1 MPNNYIKLLLWKW
14 FIMTSKTQGCV
25 CGERELCSNRG
36 TLGVVV
42 VALAIEVHS
51 SISCQSGAAC
61 VTGASVLSVAG
72 GQLRQTCLKRCLS
85 RGGSCRLHLKHD
97 RSETGEGLDTGQ
109 LLLSH
114 IASSTPLAIKAEET
128 APCTLFT
135 SIIAS
140 LISLCWSGHSGD
152 TWAYALFECS
162 VQFTMFSSLSKII
175 NIISICMV

>member
-14 FIMTSKTQGCV
+14 LIMTSKTQGCV

-42 VALAIEVHS
+42 VPLAIEVHS

-97 RSETGEGLDTGQ
+97 LKQEKGWTQASCCSLTLPLPHLWQ
-109 LLLSH
+109 LKLKRQ
-114 IASSTPLAIKAEET
+114 PLA
-128 APCTLFT
+128 PCL
-135 SIIAS
+135 
-140 LISLCWSGHSGD
+140 LVL
-152 TWAYALFECS
+152 
-162 VQFTMFSSLSKII
+162 
-175 NIISICMV
+175 